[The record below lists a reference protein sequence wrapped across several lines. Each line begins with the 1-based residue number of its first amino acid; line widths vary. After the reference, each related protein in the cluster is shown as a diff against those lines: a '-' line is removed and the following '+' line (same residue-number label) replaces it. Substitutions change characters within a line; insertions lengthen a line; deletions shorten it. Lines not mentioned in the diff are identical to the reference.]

1 MGFLRI
7 VVVVV
12 VSLYGN
18 RLWKL
23 SRLSSHAPVV
33 NVWRA
38 SASISYRRA
47 HPSLWDGKSFNWNV
61 GWNLPASSCWSGTKA
76 GLCRNVGCGPSLR
89 SWGLGHARLFR
100 NKNCHPLFA
109 PHIYDPQ
116 DFTLIDPLP
125 SPPQKNTS
133 HPFPT
138 LALSVN
144 RCENIFRGYRK
155 KRVQYFIGPFQ
166 GVVNAVRKGNL

>member
-1 MGFLRI
+1 MKDFWRGMGDHSVFRENEERS
-7 VVVVV
+7 VVANRGLNESGWDEWG
-12 VSLYGN
+12 SLE
-18 RLWKL
+18 LLFWKL

-38 SASISYRRA
+38 SASIRYRRA

-61 GWNLPASSCWSGTKA
+61 GWNLPASSCWSGAKA

-89 SWGLGHARLFR
+89 SWGLGHAGLFC

-125 SPPQKNTS
+125 FPKKYFSPLPHFGS
-133 HPFPT
+133 
-138 LALSVN
+138 A
-144 RCENIFRGYRK
+144 R
-155 KRVQYFIGPFQ
+155 
-166 GVVNAVRKGNL
+166 

>member
-61 GWNLPASSCWSGTKA
+61 GWNLPASSCWSGAKA
-76 GLCRNVGCGPSLR
+76 DLCRNVGCGPSLR
-89 SWGLGHARLFR
+89 SWGLGHAGLFC

-116 DFTLIDPLP
+116 DFTLID
-125 SPPQKNTS
+125 
-133 HPFPT
+133 T
-138 LALSVN
+138 LALPVN
-144 RCENIFRGYRK
+144 RCEYIFRGYRK

>member
-12 VSLYGN
+12 VSLYSN
-18 RLWKL
+18 RPWKL

-38 SASISYRRA
+38 SASIRYRRA

-89 SWGLGHARLFR
+89 SWGLGHAGLFY

-125 SPPQKNTS
+125 KKIILTPSPLWLCPLTAVNTS
-133 HPFPT
+133 SAGT
-138 LALSVN
+138 GKSEYSILLAH
-144 RCENIFRGYRK
+144 FRASLM
-155 KRVQYFIGPFQ
+155 Q
-166 GVVNAVRKGNL
+166 